1 MRQPKSV
8 TASYPASSPAG
19 VQGDELHFLPPTA
32 SGIVVPSSNVPAE
45 AQGHRFPRHQ
55 EAFVSLR
62 KAFTLV
68 ELLVVIGIIAL
79 LISVLIPALQKA
91 RQQAQ
96 LVACGAQLR
105 QIGVLLA
112 TYAGENRGFYPP
124 LAWTSKTNSGGTAT
138 YTDGGSAE
146 LADKQCTS
154 PQPMGLGL
162 LAWTPRF
169 QLTLTGGGQW
179 QNTTAPIA
187 KGLICPRDPYGAENR
202 TAFGGGGWYTYNTS
216 SYIAFFGRKAYD
228 TVNGTSSPDV
238 NRRDRAVG
246 ALDRDRQGTKH
257 PAAQTM
263 AMCRWLHGARAR
275 DAGNW
280 TSLSGTNPFFYPH
293 QTAPVLYA
301 DGHVVN
307 ADFTAY
313 AQVVNIYGYPV
324 PYYDWFTP
332 SQVYKGKTYYRIDG
346 FGSL

>member
-1 MRQPKSV
+1 LRFIAATNKC
-8 TASYPASSPAG
+8 SSFHERRSTLMG
-19 VQGDELHFLPPTA
+19 
-32 SGIVVPSSNVPAE
+32 S
-45 AQGHRFPRHQ
+45 Q
-55 EAFVSLR
+55 EIRCKYAFI
-62 KAFTLV
+62 
-68 ELLVVIGIIAL
+68 ELL
-79 LISVLIPALQKA
+79 
-91 RQQAQ
+91 R
-96 LVACGAQLR
+96 
-105 QIGVLLA
+105 
-112 TYAGENRGFYPP
+112 
-124 LAWTSKTNSGGTAT
+124 
-138 YTDGGSAE
+138 
-146 LADKQCTS
+146 
-154 PQPMGLGL
+154 
-162 LAWTPRF
+162 
-169 QLTLTGGGQW
+169 
-179 QNTTAPIA
+179 
-187 KGLICPRDPYGAENR
+187 
-202 TAFGGGGWYTYNTS
+202 FGGGGWYTYNTS